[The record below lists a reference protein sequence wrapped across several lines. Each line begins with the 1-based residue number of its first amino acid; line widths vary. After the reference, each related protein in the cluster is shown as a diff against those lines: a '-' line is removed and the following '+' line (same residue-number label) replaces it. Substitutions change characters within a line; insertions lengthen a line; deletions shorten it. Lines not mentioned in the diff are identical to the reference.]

1 METMNS
7 TTQAVGSEPAAFV
20 LSPLKSTDVWQ
31 MVRILKRIDITGAV
45 KSIDPELL
53 KFLDYHPPTMM
64 QDGEEVPLPENK
76 WTKAQKKVHEKAM
89 DARDKF
95 MWAILGVLM
104 NNLDACE
111 NDVNTMLASSIGQDA
126 SFIRSMGANDYIDLI
141 VQYVTREE
149 FADFFMHAAKLLQKM
164 EPSQNSIAN
173 AVTLIR

>member
-7 TTQAVGSEPAAFV
+7 TIQAVGSEPAAFV

-76 WTKAQKKVHEKAM
+76 WTKAQK
-89 DARDKF
+89 
-95 MWAILGVLM
+95 
-104 NNLDACE
+104 
-111 NDVNTMLASSIGQDA
+111 
-126 SFIRSMGANDYIDLI
+126 RSMRRRWMPGI
-141 VQYVTREE
+141 
-149 FADFFMHAAKLLQKM
+149 
-164 EPSQNSIAN
+164 NSCGQSSES
-173 AVTLIR
+173 

>member
-1 METMNS
+1 
-7 TTQAVGSEPAAFV
+7 
-20 LSPLKSTDVWQ
+20 
-31 MVRILKRIDITGAV
+31 
-45 KSIDPELL
+45 
-53 KFLDYHPPTMM
+53 
-64 QDGEEVPLPENK
+64 
-76 WTKAQKKVHEKAM
+76 M

-173 AVTLIR
+173 AVTSIK